1 MVIKRIVFF
10 DLDGTLC
17 PNQDMQVAPELIPLF
32 REFKNDGTL
41 PVIASGRSFY
51 EVAPLLDQL
60 QVDSFILSNGC
71 YIVSQGQVV
80 QNYQMPNELIQA
92 ILQVAEA
99 HQHNVGF
106 FNQSEYA
113 VTGMN
118 TVTQNHM
125 TSMHLEHTRIAPLFY
140 QSHLTNFLNVY
151 LNDTQEQIY
160 HELFNKQLNIIR
172 YAPLAI
178 DILPLGISKAQAIAK
193 MIAKNDLSHVPTYA
207 FGDQNNDLSMFETV
221 DYGIAMKDAIPELKK
236 VAAYTATTDQGVFE
250 GLKHFN
256 II

>member
-1 MVIKRIVFF
+1 MRIKRILFF

-17 PNQDMQVAPELIPLF
+17 PNQDMQVSPELIPLF
-32 REFKNDGTL
+32 QEFKNEGTL

-51 EVAPLLDQL
+51 EVEPLLEQL

-71 YIVSQGQVV
+71 YVVSQGQVV
-80 QNYQMPNELIQA
+80 QDYQMPTELIQS
-92 ILQVAEA
+92 ILHVAGE
-99 HQHNVGF
+99 HQHDVGF

-118 TVTQNHM
+118 AVTQSHM
-125 TSMHLEHTRIAPLFY
+125 TTMHLAHTRIDPLFY
-140 QSHLTNFLNVY
+140 QNHTTNFLNIY
-151 LNDTQEQIY
+151 LNETQEQIY
-160 HELFNKQLNIIR
+160 HDLFNKQLNIIR

-178 DILPLGISKAQAIAK
+178 DILPRGISKSQAIEK
-193 MIAKNDLSHVPTYA
+193 MIINNNLSDIPTYA

-221 DYGIAMKDAIPELKK
+221 DYGVAMKDAIPELKK
-236 VAAYTATTDQGVFE
+236 VAAYTATTNYGVLE

>member
-1 MVIKRIVFF
+1 MMIKRVLFF

-32 REFKNDGTL
+32 REFKNEGTL

-51 EVAPLLDQL
+51 EVEPLLNQL
-60 QVDSFILSNGC
+60 EVDSFILSNGC
-71 YIVSQGQVV
+71 YVVSQGQVI
-80 QNYQMPNELIQA
+80 QNYQMPTELIQS
-92 ILQVAEA
+92 IVKVAEKN
-99 HQHNVGF
+99 QHDVGF
-106 FNQSEYA
+106 FNQVAYA

-118 TVTQNHM
+118 AMTQSHM
-125 TSMHLEHTRIAPLFY
+125 ATMHLDHTPIDPLFY
-140 QSHLTNFLNVY
+140 QNHTTNFLNIY
-151 LNDTQEQIY
+151 LNNKQEQIY
-160 HELFNKQLNIIR
+160 HDLFNKQLNIIR

-178 DILPLGISKAQAIAK
+178 DVLPRGISKSQAIK
-193 MIAKNDLSHVPTYA
+193 KLLTNHELIDLPTYA

-221 DYGIAMKDAIPELKK
+221 DYGIAMKDAIPELKS
-236 VAAYTATTDQGVFE
+236 VAAYTATTDHGVLE

>member
-1 MVIKRIVFF
+1 MIIKRILFF

-17 PNQDMQVAPELIPLF
+17 PDQDMRVSPELIPLF
-32 REFKNDGTL
+32 REFENEGTL

-51 EVAPLLDQL
+51 EVEPLLDQL
-60 QVDSFILSNGC
+60 HVDSFILSNGC
-71 YIVSQGQVV
+71 YVVSQGKIV
-80 QNYQMPNELIQA
+80 QNYQMPDELIQSV
-92 ILQVAEA
+92 LEVAED
-99 HQHNVGF
+99 QHHDVGF

-118 TVTQNHM
+118 TVTKKHM
-125 TSMHLEHTRIAPLFY
+125 ATMHLDHMRIEPLFY
-140 QSHLTNFLNVY
+140 QTHMTNFLNIY
-151 LNDTQEQIY
+151 LHDTQEQIY
-160 HELFNKQLNIIR
+160 HDLFSKQLNIIR

-178 DILPLGISKAQAIAK
+178 DILPLGISKSQAIEK
-193 MIAKNDLSHVPTYA
+193 LIANHDLAHVPTYA

-236 VAAYTATTDQGVFE
+236 VAAYTATTDHGVFE

>member
-1 MVIKRIVFF
+1 MMIKRVLFF

-32 REFKNDGTL
+32 REFKNEGTL

-51 EVAPLLDQL
+51 EVEPLLNQL
-60 QVDSFILSNGC
+60 EVDSFILSNGC
-71 YIVSQGQVV
+71 YVVSQGQVI
-80 QNYQMPNELIQA
+80 QNYQMPTELIQS
-92 ILQVAEA
+92 IVKVAEKN
-99 HQHNVGF
+99 QHDVGF
-106 FNQSEYA
+106 FNQVAYA

-118 TVTQNHM
+118 AMTQSHM
-125 TSMHLEHTRIAPLFY
+125 ATMHLDHTPIDPLFY
-140 QSHLTNFLNVY
+140 QNHTTNFLNIY
-151 LNDTQEQIY
+151 LNDKQEQIY
-160 HELFNKQLNIIR
+160 HDLFNKQLNIIR

-178 DILPLGISKAQAIAK
+178 DILPRGISKSQAIK
-193 MIAKNDLSHVPTYA
+193 KLLTNHELTDLPTYA

-221 DYGIAMKDAIPELKK
+221 DYGIAMKDAIPELKS
-236 VAAYTATTDQGVFE
+236 VAAYTATTDHGVLE